1 MQRDPGE
8 GECLLALVFL
18 CDIVEIFISN
28 RSSLKLGMCVREA
41 IWNSVIMQFEVH
53 SVCLGS

>member
-1 MQRDPGE
+1 MREPGE
-8 GECLLALVFL
+8 GECLLALDFL

-28 RSSLKLGMCVREA
+28 RSSLKLGMCEREA
-41 IWNSVIMQFEVH
+41 IWNSVIMQFVVH

>member
-1 MQRDPGE
+1 MREPGE
-8 GECLLALVFL
+8 GECLLDRDFL

-28 RSSLKLGMCVREA
+28 RSSLKLGMCEREA
-41 IWNSVIMQFEVH
+41 IWNSVIMQFVVH